1 MGVNASSTVF
11 AQLNLYVVI
20 ATMRTVVVSAE
31 TAHFLTDV
39 VQKVQRQK
47 KKKKRRARTDVP
59 EASGDTAS
67 KTSVLCQARSEEH
80 VHHQDSKYHNQTSTS
95 D

>member
-47 KKKKRRARTDVP
+47 KKKRRAGTDVT

-80 VHHQDSKYHNQTSTS
+80 IHHQDSKEQNQTSTS